1 MNLILKISLSFLK
14 HNYFKYKIFHKY
26 MILSFAKCLIIT
38 ANFFSLSSAIYIS
51 VELESS
57 YRKPIFPKI
66 VLQTFCTTEFLRGN
80 TNVVYLIFIVNVLT
94 YPITWDCFNE
104 WISQLKAIFP
114 QTITFFP
121 TSFIQK
127 ISLANAENSPNWSL
141 FELTGWVDNAV
152 Y

>member
-1 MNLILKISLSFLK
+1 
-14 HNYFKYKIFHKY
+14 
-26 MILSFAKCLIIT
+26 MILSFCQMSHSQL
-38 ANFFSLSSAIYIS
+38 FFSLSSAILAS
-51 VELESS
+51 KLESS

-80 TNVVYLIFIVNVLT
+80 TNIVYLIFIVNVLT

-121 TSFIQK
+121 TSYIQK
-127 ISLANAENSPNWSL
+127 INAENCPPGSKSEISYWVADNQTL
-141 FELTGWVDNAV
+141 FSQINKNKIHNNHQNNISHLGA
-152 Y
+152 